1 MVLPPLTVT
10 VPVGTKGPTAR
21 RVVCTTNNLLTCV
34 QQLVHEVYV
43 CMYTVYFLFAACR
56 PACRNG
62 GTCLGSSSS
71 AYCVCPSG
79 YNGSYCQKR
88 GTYAHNL
95 EHACVCVC
103 VCVCMCV
110 CVCVCSLTQTMGP
123 TTPCTL
129 LRMKSPMTMVNP
141 FATNG
146 SNHWILHQLNR
157 SIKLIH
163 GQGTKVL
170 FASTSDCL
178 QQLVHFKQTYVHCV
192 FHICSL

>member
-21 RVVCTTNNLLTCV
+21 RVVCTTNNMLTCV

-62 GTCLGSSSS
+62 GTCRGSSSS

-103 VCVCMCV
+103 VCMCVCVCVCMCV
-110 CVCVCSLTQTMGP
+110 CVCVFSY
-123 TTPCTL
+123 
-129 LRMKSPMTMVNP
+129 
-141 FATNG
+141 
-146 SNHWILHQLNR
+146 SNHGTNHSLHTVTDEV
-157 SIKLIH
+157 SH
-163 GQGTKVL
+163 DYG
-170 FASTSDCL
+170 
-178 QQLVHFKQTYVHCV
+178 
-192 FHICSL
+192 